1 MPADDGRFLDGGTVD
16 DLPRPV
22 EVVATDGQR
31 PARRRPRETHA
42 ATLDLPAVAVVGR
55 PNVGKSTLFN
65 RIVGEQAAIVEDR
78 PGITRDRKEPE
89 AEWLGVP
96 FRIIDTGGWL
106 PGGTRPRRQGQPP
119 GRGRRAR
126 RRRRAVRRRRVRRH
140 HRRRRGDRRLAA
152 PRPPDVLVVAN
163 KADNDRREDERWEF
177 LALGLGEPYPVS
189 ALHGRRAGDL
199 LDVVVARFPRRR
211 RRRRRAT
218 TADARRRRRRRPWT
232 PDEPRPPRVAIVG
245 RPNVGKSTLFNRLV
259 GEDRSVV
266 HDMAGTTRDAIDTLV
281 ETEDG
286 PIVFV
291 DTAGMR
297 RRSRI
302 DDSAEYYSLVRAL
315 RAIDDADIALL
326 VIDATEGVTGQ
337 DQRLAERVDAAGCP
351 IVVMLNKWELIDDPD
366 ERLGDARRAVARK
379 LAFIGDA
386 PVLKIS
392 ALTGKGV
399 HKLRPVLQEAITQYH
414 RRVPTRDVNRV
425 LADAQQRQPA
435 GRRGQGAVR
444 RAGRDA
450 TRRRS
455 PCSSTASCPQTYL
468 RYLERA
474 IREAFEFGSTPL
486 KLRVR
491 EAHRSD
497 AMPWCDDCA
506 KYWAPS
512 AMTPEGDLPDVRR
525 RPRDAGDLAGSARP
539 SDEKAP
545 WHFKLLV
552 VALVVYLG
560 YRFFEMFFA

>member
-1 MPADDGRFLDGGTVD
+1 MTER
-16 DLPRPV
+16 LPV
-22 EVVATDGQR
+22 
-31 PARRRPRETHA
+31 
-42 ATLDLPAVAVVGR
+42 VAVVGR

-65 RIVGEQAAIVEDR
+65 RIVGAQAAIVEDR
-78 PGITRDRKEPE
+78 PGITRDRKELD

-96 FRIIDTGGWL
+96 FRVIDTGGWQ
-106 PGGTRPRRQGQPP
+106 PRGSDLDAKVSRQVE
-119 GRGRRAR
+119 A
-126 RRRRAVRRRRVRRH
+126 AVRHADVVMFVVDASVGVTDEDEAIADWL
-140 HRRRRGDRRLAA
+140 RRG
-152 PRPPDVLVVAN
+152 VHEVIVVAN

-177 LALGLGEPYPVS
+177 LSLGMGEPYPVS

-199 LDVVVARFPRRR
+199 LDVVVDRLPKEL
-211 RRRRRAT
+211 
-218 TADARRRRRRRPWT
+218 DDGRPDEMSSVDEHEAWT
-232 PDEPRPPRVAIVG
+232 PDAP

-266 HDMAGTTRDAIDTLV
+266 HDLPGTTRDSIDTLV

-337 DQRLAERVDAAGCP
+337 DQRLAERIEASGCP
-351 IVVMLNKWELIDDPD
+351 ILVLLNKWDLVTDPD
-366 ERLGDARRAVARK
+366 ERAGLLGELARR

-386 PVLKIS
+386 PVLNVS

-399 HKLRPVLQEAITQYH
+399 HRLRPVLQEAITQYH

-435 GRRGQGAVR
+435 AGGAKVLFAVQGASDPPTFTLFTNR
-444 RAGRDA
+444 
-450 TRRRS
+450 TL
-455 PCSSTASCPQTYL
+455 PQPYL
-468 RYLERA
+468 RYLERS
-474 IREAFEFGSTPL
+474 IREAFGFGSTPL

-491 EAHRSD
+491 
-497 AMPWCDDCA
+497 
-506 KYWAPS
+506 
-512 AMTPEGDLPDVRR
+512 RR
-525 RPRDAGDLAGSARP
+525 AG
-539 SDEKAP
+539 
-545 WHFKLLV
+545 
-552 VALVVYLG
+552 
-560 YRFFEMFFA
+560 